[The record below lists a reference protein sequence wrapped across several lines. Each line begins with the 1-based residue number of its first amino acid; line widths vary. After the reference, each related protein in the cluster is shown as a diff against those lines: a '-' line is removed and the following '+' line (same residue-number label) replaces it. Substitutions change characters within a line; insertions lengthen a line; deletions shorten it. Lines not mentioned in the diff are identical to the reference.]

1 MPGGSTPSIGPV
13 ATRLPAVRMR
23 VRVRRT
29 LRWVKKQMRRVYSTP
44 IPDWASAPTPAA
56 TAPLVVAQM
65 GRGVIR
71 VASVASLRNQ
81 LGHPDLSGMTLGIDL
96 HVSEWESPWSGW
108 SGRLG
113 PLRGVVHAEIRLPA
127 SGQGAASVSVTLA
140 EPIAARRVAIAL
152 MAALDPWRPMPAPL
166 TPEIATAA
174 GSSQSWLPGGE
185 AIGEIPARQP
195 AGSTAAGSDVLLAP
209 LRAELSRADAIST
222 SPVDATQP
230 GAPPRPHTTL
240 TLLASPTALTAV
252 DGTRTVLVD
261 ASTANATGRV
271 AYGPDLP
278 RGVLML
284 TESAD
289 GYTWSI
295 TRDGGNPGV
304 LVSGR
309 VGAVLD
315 ERQRLVLRKIGSV
328 ACAGTPNVPPDV
340 HAAAIVQIAM
350 TGILLDASALPPAI
364 AGFIDADLNAILAQP
379 RLRSD
384 ADPLEW
390 EIRSVRQR
398 TAALRGHAAGLVLR
412 AATASAS
419 VPPLPTVSALLVTH
433 RPGELA
439 DAVAAISAQTYPEL
453 EIVAG
458 LHGFDLTAEAR
469 SRVLACGRPITIVPV
484 PAEASLGAALA
495 LATRAAS
502 GTLVTKV
509 DDDDRYGPDHV
520 WDLVLARH
528 FSGATVV
535 GKGAEFVYLGPHQ
548 TTIRRRFGSELFT
561 DVVAGGTMLLAKGDL
576 EAVGGWRPIPS
587 AVDRGLLDRVLR
599 HGGLIYRTHS
609 IGFIYVRNAT
619 GHTWDASIEY
629 FAHDPRARWS
639 GLPPYPEFGP
649 P

>member
-1 MPGGSTPSIGPV
+1 
-13 ATRLPAVRMR
+13 L
-23 VRVRRT
+23 T
-29 LRWVKKQMRRVYSTP
+29 L
-44 IPDWASAPTPAA
+44 
-56 TAPLVVAQM
+56 
-65 GRGVIR
+65 
-71 VASVASLRNQ
+71 VAS
-81 LGHPDLSGMTLGIDL
+81 
-96 HVSEWESPWSGW
+96 
-108 SGRLG
+108 
-113 PLRGVVHAEIRLPA
+113 
-127 SGQGAASVSVTLA
+127 
-140 EPIAARRVAIAL
+140 PI
-152 MAALDPWRPMPAPL
+152 
-166 TPEIATAA
+166 
-174 GSSQSWLPGGE
+174 G
-185 AIGEIPARQP
+185 
-195 AGSTAAGSDVLLAP
+195 
-209 LRAELSRADAIST
+209 
-222 SPVDATQP
+222 
-230 GAPPRPHTTL
+230 
-240 TLLASPTALTAV
+240 LTAV
-252 DGTRTVLVD
+252 DGARTVLVD

-271 AYGPDLP
+271 AYGPDRP
-278 RGVLML
+278 RGELTL

-289 GYTWSI
+289 GYAWSI
-295 TRDGGNPGV
+295 TRDGGNQRV

-315 ERQRLVLRKIGSV
+315 ERQRFVLRKIGSV
-328 ACAGTPNVPPDV
+328 ACAGTPTVPPDIQ
-340 HAAAIVQIAM
+340 AAAIVQIAM
-350 TGILLDASALPPAI
+350 TGILLDAPALPPAI
-364 AGFIDADLNAILAQP
+364 AGLIDAGLSTILAQP

-384 ADPLEW
+384 ADLLEW

-412 AATASAS
+412 AATASPS

-535 GKGAEFVYLGPHQ
+535 GKGAEFVYLGPHH

-561 DVVAGGTMLLAKGDL
+561 DVVAGGTILLARGDL

-587 AVDRGLLDRVLR
+587 AVDRTLLDRVLR

-609 IGFIYVRNAT
+609 IGFVYVRNAT
-619 GHTWDASIEY
+619 GHTWDASIKY
-629 FAHDPRARWS
+629 FAHDPRAQWP
-639 GLPPYPEFGP
+639 GLPPYREFGTP
-649 P
+649 